1 MLMRHWPK
9 RSRVL
14 RVVIRSNELHCSRI
28 HWLMVEHWWTGLL
41 CSWTHT
47 DLDGS
52 MSWSWPSTRN
62 CAVHKSIYRID
73 TLFFDCYCHVFVWVC
88 TLSVRFRWLWV
99 TWCINSKSILSVQ
112 SWVIF
117 GDFQFSHIFV
127 QLTVPPSGRF
137 FDYSGQRPCQLCFS
151 FLVASS
157 GDKQTTNRF
166 HEFRP
171 CGRFFFQMLSTNG
184 TREFFWWFGWLLSSL
199 SFIRTHAPLTQ
210 PVQLELQ
217 LIQADG

>member
-1 MLMRHWPK
+1 
-9 RSRVL
+9 
-14 RVVIRSNELHCSRI
+14 
-28 HWLMVEHWWTGLL
+28 MVEHWWTGLL

-117 GDFQFSHIFV
+117 GDFQFSYIFV
-127 QLTVPPSGRF
+127 QLSVPPSGRF
-137 FDYSGQRPCQLCFS
+137 FDYSGQRPCQLCFL
-151 FLVASS
+151 FLVATS
-157 GDKQTTNRF
+157 GDKQTTNPF

-171 CGRFFFQMLSTNG
+171 FGSYSNVVNQRDTRILLMIWLALVIPFF
-184 TREFFWWFGWLLSSL
+184 
-199 SFIRTHAPLTQ
+199 
-210 PVQLELQ
+210 
-217 LIQADG
+217 